1 MPGND
6 KKAKYLER
14 VKSYLTT
21 YTKALLVNADNVG
34 SNQLQRIRGSLR
46 GKAIVLMGKN
56 TLIRRAL
63 RQLIVTNKSLEL
75 LLPQIKQNVGL
86 VLTNGDL
93 TEVKKVITDC
103 RVGAPA
109 KTGSIAPVDVIVPA
123 GPTGMDP
130 TMTTFLQ
137 ALNIASKINKGQ
149 VEIVSD
155 VHLIRKGTKVGS
167 SEATLLE
174 KLKIF
179 PFSYGL
185 TSISVYDNGSCYAAS
200 VLDYT
205 AEDCLAAFSIGVSKV
220 TGLSLGI
227 SYPNAASVPHMLLNG
242 YKNILAIGFGTNYSF
257 KQLDALKNAA
267 SSAPAPKKEEKK
279 EAPKKEEKKEEKKK
293 DPEPA
298 AEEEYM
304 GFGLFD

>member
-1 MPGND
+1 MPGNE
-6 KKAKYLER
+6 KKTKYLDL
-14 VKSYLTT
+14 VKNYLTT

-34 SNQLQRIRGSLR
+34 SNQLQKIRISLR
-46 GKAIVLMGKN
+46 GKAVVLMGKN

-63 RQLIVTNKSLEL
+63 RQLITTNKQLEI

-93 TEVKKVITDC
+93 TEIKKIITEC
-103 RVGAPA
+103 RVAAPA
-109 KTGSIAPVDVIVPA
+109 KTGSVAPVDVIVPA

-155 VHLIRKGTKVGS
+155 VHLIKKGSKVGS

-185 TSISVYDNGSCYAAS
+185 TSISVYDNGSSYAAT

-205 AEDCLAAFSIGVSKV
+205 AEDALAAFALGVGRV

-227 SYPNAASVPHMLLNG
+227 SYPNATSVPHMLLNG
-242 YKNILAIGFGTNYSF
+242 YKRILSVGFGTTYTF

-267 SSAPAPKKEEKK
+267 AAAPAPAPVKEK

-293 DPEPA
+293 EPEPA
-298 AEEEYM
+298 ADDDDM
-304 GFGLFD
+304 GMGLFD